1 LATSYYDR
9 ARSAVLHSIKGHRP
23 RLPTERPILRVTF
36 DYEPGWELLSL
47 VRSFDHD
54 AFPVFGQA
62 LKITDAYYGCF
73 EADFEPSDQR
83 AESLNQIAGQIVE
96 TSDFDDLVAKYR
108 ILIVKL
114 FNFPDRASEF
124 VVNYIDPLQVPVARR
139 LRA

>member
-1 LATSYYDR
+1 LGASYYGK
-9 ARSAVLHSIKGHRP
+9 AKSAIWHSMQGHRP
-23 RLPTERPILRVTF
+23 ATPAQRPILRVTF

-47 VRSFDHD
+47 VRAFDHD

-83 AESLNQIAGQIVE
+83 AERLDQIASQIAE
-96 TSDFDDLVAKYR
+96 ASDFDDLIAKYR
-108 ILIVKL
+108 ILMVKL
-114 FNFPDRASEF
+114 FNFPNRTSEF
-124 VVNYIDPLQVPVARR
+124 VVNYIDPLQVPVSR